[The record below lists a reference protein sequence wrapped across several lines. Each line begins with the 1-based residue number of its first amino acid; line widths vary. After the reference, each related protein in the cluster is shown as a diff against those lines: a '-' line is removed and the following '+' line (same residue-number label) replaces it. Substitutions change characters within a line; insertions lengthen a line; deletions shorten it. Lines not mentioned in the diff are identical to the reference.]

1 MAEKRK
7 SVFKRPSRRRRNRSS
22 TPVPDLLSPY
32 LPGPELFISSP
43 ISAIQTRPVYLSA
56 TVDSSPRGVFFSS
69 IGHVPYSGSNP
80 TLSFDSN
87 PIPPNFS
94 VFHTESGVVQDF
106 SSRSTAQFALPRTGR
121 LVWAFWVPV
130 LVYIDSTQSNP
141 MTSTSSNS
149 QYGVQRF
156 FEEFRL
162 PDYTLD
168 SFSGRLLDVVA
179 NIAFSSGNVQVELRH
194 AITRLLIFVY
204 LYIIKFWPFYIRSLY
219 IGSSNFVYDLCIFLD
234 CLTYWNQGCV
244 ILLTAEARFKQV
256 PTFNRCL
263 SSRL

>member
-1 MAEKRK
+1 MKFIFIFGTIMAEKRK
-7 SVFKRPSRRRRNRSS
+7 SVSKHPSRCRRNRSS

-43 ISAIQTRPVYLSA
+43 ISAIRTRPAYSSA
-56 TVDSSPRGVFFSS
+56 IVDSSLRGASFSS

-80 TLSFDSN
+80 TLSFDLN

-94 VFHTESGVVQDF
+94 VFRTESGVVQDL
-106 SSRSTAQFALPRTGR
+106 SSRSTSQFALPLQIDWYGPSGSSSS
-121 LVWAFWVPV
+121 F
-130 LVYIDSTQSNP
+130 IDSTQSNP
-141 MTSTSSNS
+141 MTSTSSNP

-168 SFSGRLLDVVA
+168 SFS
-179 NIAFSSGNVQVELRH
+179 H

-204 LYIIKFWPFYIRSLY
+204 LYII
-219 IGSSNFVYDLCIFLD
+219 NFDHFTLDHSILDPLISFMIYVYF
-234 CLTYWNQGCV
+234 
-244 ILLTAEARFKQV
+244 
-256 PTFNRCL
+256 
-263 SSRL
+263 

>member
-43 ISAIQTRPVYLSA
+43 LSAVQTRPVHSSA
-56 TVDSSPRGVFFSS
+56 AVVSSPRGAFVSP
-69 IGHVPYSGSNP
+69 IGHGPYSGSNP

-87 PIPPNFS
+87 QIFPNLS
-94 VFHTESGVVQDF
+94 VFRTESGVVQDL
-106 SSRSTAQFALPRTGR
+106 SSRSTAQS
-121 LVWAFWVPV
+121 AFPPQIDWYGPSGSSFS
-130 LVYIDSTQSNP
+130 YIDSTQSNP
-141 MTSTSSNS
+141 MTSTSSNP
-149 QYGVQRF
+149 QYGVQKF

-179 NIAFSSGNVQVELRH
+179 NTAFSSDNVQVELRH
-194 AITRLLIFVY
+194 AITRLLI
-204 LYIIKFWPFYIRSLY
+204 
-219 IGSSNFVYDLCIFLD
+219 LCIYNIINFDHFVLD
-234 CLTYWNQGCV
+234 HS
-244 ILLTAEARFKQV
+244 ILNPLISFMIYV
-256 PTFNRCL
+256 HF
-263 SSRL
+263 

>member
-43 ISAIQTRPVYLSA
+43 ISAIRARPAHSSA
-56 TVDSSPRGVFFSS
+56 IVVSSLRCASLSS

-106 SSRSTAQFALPRTGR
+106 SSRSTAQFALPPQIDWYGPSRSSSS
-121 LVWAFWVPV
+121 F
-130 LVYIDSTQSNP
+130 IDSTQSNP
-141 MTSTSSNS
+141 MTSTSSNP

-179 NIAFSSGNVQVELRH
+179 NTAFSSGNVQIELHH
-194 AITRLLIFVY
+194 AIIRLLIFVY
-204 LYIIKFWPFYIRSLY
+204 LYIINFDHFYIRSLY
-219 IGSSNFVYDLCIFLD
+219 IGSSNFVYGLCIF
-234 CLTYWNQGCV
+234 
-244 ILLTAEARFKQV
+244 
-256 PTFNRCL
+256 
-263 SSRL
+263 

>member
-22 TPVPDLLSPY
+22 TPAPDLLSPY

-43 ISAIQTRPVYLSA
+43 TPAIRIRPAYSSAI
-56 TVDSSPRGVFFSS
+56 VDSSPRGASFSS

-80 TLSFDSN
+80 TLPFDSN
-87 PIPPNFS
+87 PIPPNCNL
-94 VFHTESGVVQDF
+94 FHTESGVVQDL
-106 SSRSTAQFALPRTGR
+106 SSRSTAQFALPPQLDWYG
-121 LVWAFWVPV
+121 PSGSSSS
-130 LVYIDSTQSNP
+130 YIDSTPSNP

-149 QYGVQRF
+149 QHGVQRF

-179 NIAFSSGNVQVELRH
+179 NTAFSSGNVQVELRY
-194 AITRLLIFVY
+194 AITRLLNFF
-204 LYIIKFWPFYIRSLY
+204 LYIYKF
-219 IGSSNFVYDLCIFLD
+219 
-234 CLTYWNQGCV
+234 
-244 ILLTAEARFKQV
+244 
-256 PTFNRCL
+256 
-263 SSRL
+263 